1 MLASTLSRP
10 RWGMPT
16 TTSSRPCSVT
26 VSQPQGGAQFYGDAE
41 AQALS
46 EWEYEAHHDPDY
58 LLEEPDAEQRWAM
71 VLHNEYPSNRAQV
84 ALTPVGKLRDD
95 DNVVLFVPRNR
106 DVYRYIKGVK
116 SGAALP
122 PKHAPVAA
130 EAREP
135 VTPYPAVHV
144 PTAFDQ
150 WPESR
155 RWPSSK
161 VNMSALTMI

>member
-1 MLASTLSRP
+1 
-10 RWGMPT
+10 MPT

-46 EWEYEAHHDPDY
+46 EWEHGAHHDPDN

>member
-1 MLASTLSRP
+1 MLASTLSRR

-16 TTSSRPCSVT
+16 TTSSRPCSVN

-46 EWEYEAHHDPDY
+46 EWEHEAHHDPDN

-84 ALTPVGKLRDD
+84 ALTLVGKLRDD

-116 SGAALP
+116 SGAA
-122 PKHAPVAA
+122 
-130 EAREP
+130 R
-135 VTPYPAVHV
+135 
-144 PTAFDQ
+144 PTLRSMSRQ
-150 WPESR
+150 RLTSGPESR

-161 VNMSALTMI
+161 VNMSALTII